1 MHLKVIY
8 ATPDQNVA
16 KTLNDDLNTD
26 TNPNLVIADQL
37 DISDESLQDLIPS
50 ADYVTTQAMSISPN
64 KNLQDAKDFVS
75 QYFSDRYFNITHT
88 KDTHYLTVTQKPD
101 AIKTY
106 TNDVLDLFKKAQTYT
121 KMAQYPVTDI
131 NCVDS
136 LISHGYTD
144 NDVSQATDI
153 RFNINALVNVT
164 EYQPLILA
172 FCDSFAGTFSI
183 YEKLSDDFPK
193 VSQNPDEQTWYV
205 FPELISDYHC

>member
-8 ATPDQNVA
+8 ATPDQDVA
-16 KTLNDDLNTD
+16 KKLNAELNTD
-26 TNPNLVIADQL
+26 TNLNLVIADQL

-64 KNLQDAKDFVS
+64 KNLQDAKDFIS

-106 TNDVLDLFKKAQTYT
+106 TNEVQTYT

-131 NCVDS
+131 NCVNS
-136 LISHGYTD
+136 MISHGYTN
-144 NDVSQATDI
+144 NDVRQATDI
-153 RFNINALVNVT
+153 RFKINALINVT
-164 EYQPLILA
+164 KYQPLILA